1 MNEIQLVYARS
12 IVSPQGEYTVQAL
25 EFAVLVKNLAFAK
38 HVGVHWAGDDNVWQ
52 VLPASY
58 SCPSGRGREL
68 WQAKTSCCPLA
79 GQLPGKIRFALRY
92 LVEGHEY
99 WDNNRNR
106 DYCLTPSA
114 GLLPGPGVLLAHIG
128 YNPVFSPG
136 GTGLSVAVAVHRS
149 VRAKRVFV
157 RWTTDNWQTYH
168 QSPCALQRNGVDPA
182 VKKSKNNS
190 AKSVHFS
197 VPQNMVIWSCRIKT
211 RKGFRVQYA
220 IGCKTE
226 TREIWDNNLGINYT
240 AGHAGLKVL
249 TLNLHCYQESE
260 QDDKFNEIVRAI
272 REVDIDIICL
282 QEVGEEWQ
290 DGRGNWPSNGAGI
303 IQDRLHRHGRSYHLY
318 TDWSHI
324 GFDRFREGSAI
335 LSRYPLVQRDAAYVS
350 AETDIHS
357 IHARK
362 VVMARIDVPGVGP
375 VHVFSVHLSWW
386 QDGFRPQFEKLRQ
399 WADGVESAGVA
410 ATLLCGDFNTR
421 AGSRGYML
429 IAGDKVYED
438 QFLQIAS
445 PAVFAR
451 VFRTTVPGRE
461 EWLAGDNRIDY
472 IFAKKNSKLKPTSAR
487 VLFSGGD
494 YRRVS
499 DHPGYLVEFVPNG
512 AVVKG

>member
-12 IVSPQGEYTVQAL
+12 IVSTQGGYSVQAL

-38 HVGVHWAGDDNVWQ
+38 HVAVHWAGDDDVWQ
-52 VLPASY
+52 LLPAGY

-79 GQLPGKIRFALRY
+79 GQPPGKIRFALRY
-92 LVEGHEY
+92 LVPGREY
-99 WDNNRNR
+99 WDNNHNR
-106 DYCLTPSA
+106 DYCLALSA
-114 GLLPGPGVLLAHIG
+114 GVLLGPGNLLAHIG

-136 GTGLSVAVAVHRS
+136 ETGLSVAVAVHRS

-168 QSPCALQRNGVDPA
+168 QSPCSLQRNCVDPV
-182 VKKSKNNS
+182 VKNHS
-190 AKSVHFS
+190 AKSVHSS
-197 VPQNMVIWSCRIKT
+197 VSQYMPIWTCRIKT

-249 TLNLHCYQESE
+249 TLNLHCYQESD
-260 QDDKFNEIVRAI
+260 QDGKFNEIVRAI
-272 REVDIDIICL
+272 REIDIDIICL

-290 DGRGNWPSNGAGI
+290 DGKGNWQSNGAGI
-303 IQDRLHRHGRSYHLY
+303 IQDRLRQYGRSYHLY

-362 VVMARIDVPGVGP
+362 VVMGRIDVPGVGP
-375 VHVFSVHLSWW
+375 INVFSVHLSWW
-386 QDGFRPQFEKLRQ
+386 QDGFWPQFETLGR
-399 WADGVESAGVA
+399 WADGATSAGVA
-410 ATLLCGDFNTR
+410 ATLLCGDFNTK

-429 IAGDKVYED
+429 IADGKVYED

-445 PAVFAR
+445 PAVFAG
-451 VFRTTVPGRE
+451 VFRKSLPGRE
-461 EWLAGDNRIDY
+461 EWLADDNRIDY
-472 IFAKKNSKLKPTSAR
+472 IFANINSKLKPTSAR

-499 DHPGYLVEFVPNG
+499 DHPGYLVEFEPNV
-512 AVVKG
+512 AVVRG